1 MLKKIAEI
9 TFTDETEEQIQ
20 LLSALENIGYQ
31 LVLDPD
37 YSNTYY
43 LIKDDAEKGA
53 IWKLNGEVR

>member
-9 TFTDETEEQIQ
+9 TFTEEASEKIQ
-20 LLSALENIGYQ
+20 FLNMLENAGYQ

-43 LIKDDAEKGA
+43 LIKDDVE
-53 IWKLNGEVR
+53 

>member
-9 TFTDETEEQIQ
+9 TFTDETEERIQ
-20 LLSALENIGYQ
+20 LLSALENTGYQ

-43 LIKDDAEKGA
+43 LIKDDKTL
-53 IWKLNGEVR
+53 I

>member
-9 TFTDETEEQIQ
+9 SLIDDTDEKI
-20 LLSALENIGYQ
+20 LLLNALEKIGYQ

-43 LIKDDAEKGA
+43 LIKDDAE
-53 IWKLNGEVR
+53 

>member
-9 TFTDETEEQIQ
+9 TLTDETEEKKQ

-43 LIKDDAEKGA
+43 LIKDDAE
-53 IWKLNGEVR
+53 